1 MHTPQY
7 TPNDVKIKPFNGQY
21 SAPDMLLFATQF
33 IMPTLPTGSYFSLLA
48 FFIIRLADGD
58 TPVSYPEIINSTNIN
73 SPTTVY
79 RTVNRL
85 EELGFIIVP
94 SRNKRDT
101 ENIYR
106 LNAAFTVEIPQK
118 HANVWTAKGT
128 PTNGVGTPTNGV
140 EGTPIVGMSGR
151 SEPTPTIEVG
161 SSPDKTGDSRP
172 TPIVGVLTTINTC
185 NTRTCDHDHYSH
197 EQAHDSHEQTHD
209 SHEQT
214 HDSHEQ
220 AHDSHE
226 RAHDS
231 HERAHGSHE
240 RDHARMWK
248 EALWHLEHQVM
259 PAVFQGLF
267 TGLCVLEV
275 RGDCLVL
282 QVHNEYQRAWLE
294 KDHLPEILHIVQE
307 FEEYQHITTIEVVC
321 RTR

>member
-21 SAPDMLLFATQF
+21 SAPDMFFMATDY
-33 IMPTLPTGSYFSLLA
+33 IMPVMPTANCFVLLA
-48 FFIIRLADGD
+48 FFIGRLPPEGD
-58 TPVSYPEIINSTNIN
+58 RVSYPEIIKRTCINSTA
-73 SPTTVY
+73 TVC
-79 RTVNRL
+79 RTINRL
-85 EELGFIIVP
+85 EEMGLIIVV
-94 SRNKRDT
+94 SRNKRDA

-106 LNAAFTVEIPQK
+106 LNPDLEIDMPQ
-118 HANVWTAKGT
+118 NQIDFWLEKGT
-128 PTNGVGTPTNGV
+128 LKTKGAPLKI
-140 EGTPIVGMSGR
+140 EGAPLKTKAPPPLKFKA
-151 SEPTPTIEVG
+151 PTPPLKIKGGET
-161 SSPDKTGDSRP
+161 PDKTGDSRP
-172 TPIVGVLTTINTC
+172 PLKTKGLTTINTC

-197 EQAHDSHEQTHD
+197 EQAHDSHEQ
-209 SHEQT
+209 
-214 HDSHEQ
+214 
-220 AHDSHE
+220 AHSP
-226 RAHDS
+226 
-231 HERAHGSHE
+231 HE
-240 RDHARMWK
+240 RDHALMWK